1 MMATQQTDQTRAAR
15 VLALAGGADMV
26 LGLVL
31 AGLALAGVVR
41 GGLMVAAL
49 GLVLAVAGVGV
60 LMWARHKAGQD
71 MSSGSRN

>member
-15 VLALAGGADMV
+15 VLAPAGGADMV